1 MEPKLLALRDEVVRL
16 VSPLRIM
23 VFSRKQTLDG
33 TLASVKLAVIIGA
46 GDPHAAEHRLY
57 MELEADIPFDVV
69 VYTAQEWEQRL
80 RDPLSFAARIRDTG
94 VVLYAAE

>member
-1 MEPKLLALRDEVVRL
+1 MEPKLLALRDEIVRL

-33 TLASVKLAVIIGA
+33 TLASVKLAVIIRG
-46 GDPHAAEHRLY
+46 GDSHAAEHRLY
-57 MELEADIPFDVV
+57 MELEADIPFD
-69 VYTAQEWEQRL
+69 AQEWEQRL

>member
-16 VSPLRIM
+16 VSPLRMM

-33 TLASVKLAVIIGA
+33 TLASVKLAVIIRG
-46 GDPHAAEHRLY
+46 GDSHAAEHRLY

>member
-33 TLASVKLAVIIGA
+33 TLASVKLARHY
-46 GDPHAAEHRLY
+46 PR
-57 MELEADIPFDVV
+57 
-69 VYTAQEWEQRL
+69 R
-80 RDPLSFAARIRDTG
+80 
-94 VVLYAAE
+94 

>member
-1 MEPKLLALRDEVVRL
+1 MDPKLLALRDEVVRL

-69 VYTAQEWEQRL
+69 VYTAQEWGRF
-80 RDPLSFAARIRDTG
+80 SSIFAKFVTMFLVIIF
-94 VVLYAAE
+94 